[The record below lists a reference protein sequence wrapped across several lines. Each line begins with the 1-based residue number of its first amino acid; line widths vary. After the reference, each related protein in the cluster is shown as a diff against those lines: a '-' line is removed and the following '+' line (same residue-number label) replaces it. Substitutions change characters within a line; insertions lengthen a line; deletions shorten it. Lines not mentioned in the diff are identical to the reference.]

1 MFLFPYSLPFFFVI
15 SFCLSLCCATCYTLR
30 RFQSK
35 YLHSQ
40 FGPYLI
46 WQHAFRFVFFFGVSR
61 FLHFA
66 SFCFYVDSIYLCHS
80 MHGNKNKFLKLI
92 VDCFFYTYSLY
103 LRRINSSLGSTVKS
117 EWRNLKFFF
126 NKTKKLLMFD

>member
-1 MFLFPYSLPFFFVI
+1 MLICFQFLNKSARFYSHVHSRLLCTGFFL
-15 SFCLSLCCATCYTLR
+15 CLSLCCATCYTLR

-35 YLHSQ
+35 CLHSQ

-46 WQHAFRFVFFFGVSR
+46 WQHSFRFVFFFGVSR

-80 MHGNKNKFLKLI
+80 MHGNTKKFLKI
-92 VDCFFYTYSLY
+92 DC
-103 LRRINSSLGSTVKS
+103 G
-117 EWRNLKFFF
+117 FFF
-126 NKTKKLLMFD
+126 RLYIFVVYEADQ